1 MFDDRADAGRR
12 LARELSSYR
21 DSDPVVLGLP
31 RGGVPVAFE
40 VARELGA
47 PLDVILVRKL
57 GVPFQ
62 PELAVGAVGEEGVL
76 VVNRD
81 VLASTRLSPEE
92 MRSLEDAGRAELE
105 SRARRLRGERPR
117 QSLEGRV
124 ALVVDDGVA
133 TGATARAACQVARA
147 HGARTV
153 VLAVPV
159 ASSRTVAELRRDVDD
174 MVCLDTPHP
183 FWAVGQ
189 AYHNFGQ
196 TTDEEVLALLDRAT
210 WTPAG
215 EAAEA
220 AQDPDPGFGIPRDV
234 LIPVPGA
241 AEPLAGIL
249 DVPSRP
255 RGLVAFAHGSGSSRF
270 SPRNRMVARV
280 LGDAGLGTLLL
291 DLLTE
296 DEEGDRSLVFD
307 IDFLAD
313 RLSSACRW
321 LRRQPGCRDLPLG
334 LFGASTGAA
343 AALSAA
349 DDPSLDV
356 AAVVSRGGRPDLA
369 TTHLAGVRAPTLL
382 IVGGHDEAVLQLNRQ
397 AQARLEAASLVVV
410 PGATH
415 LFEEPGA
422 LDRVAA
428 LARDWFLAHLAP
440 SVETQDPVAGR
451 RR

>member
-1 MFDDRADAGRR
+1 MMFDDRADAGRR

-40 VARELGA
+40 VARELRA

-57 GVPFQ
+57 GVPLQ

-81 VLASTRLSPEE
+81 VLVSTRLSQEE
-92 MRSLEDAGRAELE
+92 MRSLEEAGRAELE
-105 SRARRLRGERPR
+105 SRAGRLRGERPR

-147 HGARTV
+147 HGARSV

-174 MVCLDTPHP
+174 LVCLDSPHP

-189 AYHNFGQ
+189 AYRNFGQ
-196 TTDEEVLALLDRAT
+196 TSDEEVVALLDRAT
-210 WTPAG
+210 WAAG

-220 AQDPDPGFGIPRDV
+220 AQDPDPGFGTPRDV

-249 DVPSRP
+249 DVPPHP

-270 SPRNRMVARV
+270 SPRNRRVARV

-313 RLSSACRW
+313 RLGSACRW

-349 DDPSLDV
+349 DDPSLGV

-382 IVGGHDEAVLQLNRQ
+382 IVGGRDETVLQLNRQ
-397 AQARLEAASLVVV
+397 AQTRLEAASLVVV
-410 PGATH
+410 PDATH

-440 SVETQDPVAGR
+440 SVETQDPVSGR